1 MRRAVLRKLWRNWSR
16 VCWHWCLLHSRLCLV
31 LMAPAAPTQ
40 FRLANIDH
48 AGCLDVICNRPS
60 RHLLW
65 HSKVASCGYM
75 CRCSMNGSK
84 ECFNFCFVYAC
95 RQAHVCKSRRMK
107 DRQLQIARRDFVWY
121 DWTCSAGSQD
131 ALRRLAPDSSGLL
144 ALFCVAALRH
154 TPARNGAIVSNE
166 TIDRRR

>member
-1 MRRAVLRKLWRNWSR
+1 MRRAVLRKLRRNWSR

-60 RHLLW
+60 QHLLW

-131 ALRRLAPDSSGLL
+131 ALRRLI
-144 ALFCVAALRH
+144 ALRRL
-154 TPARNGAIVSNE
+154 ARLTWLACPLLCRCAEAYACPKWSY
-166 TIDRRR
+166 RQQ